1 MLLMFTIVFGTA
13 ECLKSCLLTFAF
25 IFLFYFFQIVGE
37 HLFSHLH
44 SIFKRS
50 ERSGAKV
57 FALQIHH
64 LSGFSSV
71 IETSRI
77 LTLHLTISCQLIELS
92 RGCTCN
98 RCSCRCVNKASLIE
112 HKQQGHSTFQLS
124 FISADSLWEG
134 LEAEFSKADTP
145 AAFIH
150 LLFVNRFPFKS
161 FKNWLTQ
168 DISTNGVLVYQKVDC
183 KIRFSRF
190 FKSKTQFLNSIQS
203 SELTVVHIMRK
214 RRYIQNIWPPFFKG
228 FATVHK
234 LIIWPTS

>member
-1 MLLMFTIVFGTA
+1 MPKQHFTLSQGLFFVVHQSLLIQ
-13 ECLKSCLLTFAF
+13 LL
-25 IFLFYFFQIVGE
+25 IQSSLPGY
-37 HLFSHLH
+37 L

-112 HKQQGHSTFQLS
+112 HKQQGHSRIRRRPLCFSIS
-124 FISADSLWEG
+124 FNVIVLD
-134 LEAEFSKADTP
+134 
-145 AAFIH
+145 
-150 LLFVNRFPFKS
+150 
-161 FKNWLTQ
+161 WLTLRRSWVMTWQ
-168 DISTNGVLVYQKVDC
+168 GNGAP
-183 KIRFSRF
+183 
-190 FKSKTQFLNSIQS
+190 TQP
-203 SELTVVHIMRK
+203 EL
-214 RRYIQNIWPPFFKG
+214 
-228 FATVHK
+228 
-234 LIIWPTS
+234 